1 MANSHTHAHSR
12 SLIHSHAQKI
22 VILLIKKNCKIYQE
36 RQRMA
41 GYHTHHTAI
50 QPHVCIWANVCV
62 CVGIALANGTQQPPW
77 NLNWRDSVAPSD
89 HFVCELNTS
98 FAIRIILYVLVCEDH
113 IFACVCLWAVG
124 AFHCAS
130 VFMLFAQCWKDK
142 MSRSCDNMEP
152 LCDSIHEYVCMCI
165 CKYLSFLHHSVA

>member
-50 QPHVCIWANVCV
+50 QPHLCIWANVCV

-98 FAIRIILYVLVCEDH
+98 FAIRIILYVLVCVCVCEDH
-113 IFACVCLWAVG
+113 IFCVCVLVSRRSISLCERFHVVCAMLKGQNVTKLRQHG
-124 AFHCAS
+124 AF
-130 VFMLFAQCWKDK
+130 VWFYTW
-142 MSRSCDNMEP
+142 
-152 LCDSIHEYVCMCI
+152 VCM
-165 CKYLSFLHHSVA
+165 YVYM